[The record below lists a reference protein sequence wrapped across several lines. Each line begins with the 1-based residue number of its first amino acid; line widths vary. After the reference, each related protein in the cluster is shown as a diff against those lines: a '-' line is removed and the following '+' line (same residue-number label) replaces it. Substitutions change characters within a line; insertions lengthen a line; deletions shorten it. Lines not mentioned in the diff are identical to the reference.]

1 MFTYSPLSRE
11 KRETRFFQF
20 TPTCQS
26 GSGHIRLQLRHASLD
41 DDALQYRALSYVWG
55 DTKDK
60 VDIEVNGEQFSV
72 GENLHALLQM
82 LQHHGV
88 ESWLW
93 ADAICIQQSDDDEKS
108 WHVQS
113 MCDIF
118 KNAEFVYSWL
128 GPGSEATDVAM
139 NFFSDWGPRALKVG
153 VMEKLWPTDIPMD
166 GSFTLRT
173 EVFMYLRPL
182 ERYFFPEPYWHRI
195 WIFQEVALAREVLL
209 ICGEKFIPI
218 SFFEA
223 VLEALWKFCGGLFTT
238 FLNDFPLRRGFCE
251 RFPSHLYPS
260 KAMLIRQLLCRGT
273 KVSLGTILVAFSYQT
288 ERPWYRATDPRD
300 IVYGILGLL
309 SNDDRRSFGHVDYKN
324 MTWVDL
330 FTQATRSLIKTS
342 LTSLTLTVADDVLYN
357 IGHCLPRPRDQP
369 SELPSWVP
377 DWRDVGVNG
386 LRQSLEALSLAHLDA
401 SDSRKD
407 NHYHIF
413 FGHGNPS
420 AILLPG
426 YRVDF
431 VTDVMAYDYQ
441 ARSVRERDRPNDWLV
456 RIRDF
461 TGLLESSD
469 IGNLE
474 GEDYVWRL
482 VMDCHNANF
491 LRLWLRKPKYKTEAA
506 CFIRRL
512 MRLDYPD
519 PQTLPDFLVKH
530 IQTSGEFKGLSNFRS
545 SKRMN
550 NAPIRKSSNPDDDTS
565 RGATSIVDGKA
576 QTKSESVDPECVPDS
591 ISESDL
597 RFFMNAKIRGLFR
610 CSRSKNS
617 TLFKTAKGM
626 LGSGIRDVR
635 PGDIVVIL
643 QNAHTPFILRPRPQ
657 DGDEIAA
664 DRRGSGRT
672 FTFGGE
678 AWVDGII
685 TYSTSQI
692 SGTSFML
699 VLYAFNATNNRVG
712 SLKRS
717 RTENAGLTK
726 RIFKNRHNQVQKM
739 RQPSPWHT
747 FSCRHIP
754 TLTSK
759 AEVSGQSR

>member
-11 KRETRFFQF
+11 KRETRVFRYS
-20 TPTCQS
+20 PACQS
-26 GSGHIRLQLRHASLD
+26 TPDSISLELRHASLD

-60 VDIEVNGEQFSV
+60 DDIEVNGEQFSV

-118 KNAEFVYSWL
+118 KNAELVYSWL

-139 NFFSDWGPRALKVG
+139 EFFADWGPRALEVG

-166 GSFTLRT
+166 GSFSSRLTASLN
-173 EVFMYLRPL
+173 LHKL
-182 ERYFFPEPYWHRI
+182 ERYFLPEPYWHRI

-209 ICGEKFIPI
+209 ICGGKLTPI
-218 SFFEA
+218 SYFEA
-223 VLEALWKFCGGLFTT
+223 VLEALWKFRGGLLTPFW
-238 FLNDFPLRRGFCE
+238 DKCPLRRGFCE
-251 RFPSHLYPS
+251 RFPSHLYPN

-273 KVSLGTILVAFSYQT
+273 KLSLGNILVAFSNQT
-288 ERPWYRATDPRD
+288 ERPWYQATDPRD

-309 SNDDRRSFGHVDYKN
+309 SNDDRRPFGHVDYKN

-330 FTQATRSLIKTS
+330 FTQATRSLIKAS
-342 LTSLTLTVADDVLYN
+342 LTSSLFADDVLYN

-386 LRQSLEALSLAHLDA
+386 LPQSLVAMRLAYLDA
-401 SDSRKD
+401 SDSRMESS
-407 NHYHIF
+407 YHIF
-413 FGHGNPS
+413 WGHGNSS
-420 AILLPG
+420 AIQLPG

-441 ARSVRERDRPNDWLV
+441 AENALEKDRPSDWLAH
-456 RIRDF
+456 IREF
-461 TGLLESSD
+461 TGLPVSSD
-469 IGNLE
+469 TWNLE

-482 VMDCHNANF
+482 VMDSRNANF
-491 LRLWLRKPKYKTEAA
+491 LGLWLKEPKYKTEAA

-512 MRLDYPD
+512 MRQDYPD
-519 PQTLPDFLVKH
+519 PESLPDFLVEY
-530 IQTSGEFKGLSNFRS
+530 IQRSGELKALSKIRS
-545 SKRMN
+545 SKRTLK
-550 NAPIRKSSNPDDDTS
+550 RKLSNPDDDTC
-565 RGATSIVDGKA
+565 RGATTITDGKA
-576 QTKSESVDPECVPDS
+576 QTKSESVDPECVTDS

-597 RFFMNAKIRGLFR
+597 RSFMDAKIRALFR
-610 CSRSKNS
+610 RSRSKNS
-617 TLFKTAKGM
+617 TLFKTTKGM
-626 LGSGIRDVR
+626 LGNGIGDVR

-657 DGDEIAA
+657 DGDEIAT
-664 DRRGSGRT
+664 DRGGSGST

-678 AWVDGII
+678 AWFF
-685 TYSTSQI
+685 TTKI
-692 SGTSFML
+692 SGASFML
-699 VLYAFNATNNRVG
+699 VLYAFNATNNRIVSNG
-712 SLKRS
+712 TT
-717 RTENAGLTK
+717 RTENVRLKEGFSKDQTSSSK
-726 RIFKNRHNQVQKM
+726 SM
-739 RQPSPWHT
+739 RQPP
-747 FSCRHIP
+747 P
-754 TLTSK
+754 
-759 AEVSGQSR
+759 